1 MEKNESNNNENAFI
15 RCPRCE
21 LNFIHK
27 KDKLCS
33 GWKKE
38 VEQAFVKDD
47 ESDLDMGVD
56 FDICPVCKTNYIRED
71 EEMCMQCRKEKE
83 LNNDFDDDDNL
94 MDDDEDDDTDGVVAD
109 DELGDMVNVTD
120 PTDDAAD
127 SVDLD

>member
-33 GWKKE
+33 VCKKE
-38 VEQAFVKDD
+38 LEQAFVKDD

-56 FDICPVCKTNYIRED
+56 FDICPVCKAPASKFVKLDGPKTED
-71 EEMCMQCRKEKE
+71 SKKGFFNRLK
-83 LNNDFDDDDNL
+83 NL
-94 MDDDEDDDTDGVVAD
+94 FKK
-109 DELGDMVNVTD
+109 
-120 PTDDAAD
+120 
-127 SVDLD
+127 